1 MSGPTAPAAP
11 PASPVPAAAA
21 DRQDAVVPTFAELK
35 EEFAFLGDW
44 EAQCEYLMDLGLD
57 LPRLP
62 AELKSED
69 TRVHGCQSNVW
80 MTVGLEGEGS
90 GGGGAHHDGG
100 RLRVAAESDAMI
112 VNGLVA
118 VLLSLFDGQPPRAV
132 LETDE
137 AAAFAELGLYTHLS
151 GARKSGLAGMVQR
164 IRGEAARFVAGGAGG
179 GGDD

>member
-1 MSGPTAPAAP
+1 MSVPTAP
-11 PASPVPAAAA
+11 PAGGPTPAAA
-21 DRQDAVVPTFAELK
+21 DRQAAVVPPFEELK

-62 AELKSED
+62 AEKKTEQ

-80 MTVGLEGEGS
+80 MTVGREGVGPES
-90 GGGGAHHDGG
+90 GDAGGEV
-100 RLRVAAESDAMI
+100 LRVAAESDAMI

-118 VLLSLFDGQPPRAV
+118 VLLALFDRKEPKAV

-137 AAAFAELGLYTHLS
+137 AAAFAALGLDKHLS
-151 GARKSGLAGMVQR
+151 SARKSGLAGMVQR
-164 IRGEAARFVAGGAGG
+164 VRGEAARFVAESG
-179 GGDD
+179 GGD

>member
-62 AELKSED
+62 AELKSEE

-80 MTVGLEGEGS
+80 MTVGGDAREV
-90 GGGGAHHDGG
+90 
-100 RLRVAAESDAMI
+100 RIAAESDAMI

-118 VLLSLFDGQPPRAV
+118 VLLAVFDGKPAADV
-132 LETDE
+132 LAADE
-137 AAAFAELGLYTHLS
+137 AAAFADLGLDEHLS
-151 GARKSGLAGMVQR
+151 SARKSGLAGMVQR
-164 IRGEAARFVAGGAGG
+164 IRGEAARLRVEGAS
-179 GGDD
+179 